1 MKKEPLYRLL
11 LFQNYHVKKFLNI
24 MRISTF
30 LLFLCIFATFA
41 AKTNSQNAKVNING
55 NQLTIGEFINQ
66 VEKQT
71 DYLFVY
77 SKNELNVNDVLALQT
92 GKKSVAQCLNEAFI
106 GSGINYVFDNDY
118 IVLTKKNAPQT
129 LSIAQQEGRTITGT
143 VTDSRGET
151 IIGAN
156 VVVQGTTNG
165 TVTDIDGQYTLPG
178 VPANAII
185 RISYIGYLTKEV
197 SVGNQ
202 STVNIVLTE
211 DAQALEEV
219 VVVGYGT
226 MRKSDVTGSI
236 SVTKAEDM
244 LKQQSFSALDG
255 LKGKASG
262 VNIFS
267 NSGQPG
273 GATRVIIRGMST
285 INASSDPL
293 YVVDGV
299 VMEDFKYINPNDI
312 ERIEVLK
319 DASSAAIYGARG
331 ANGVILVTT
340 KRGKEGEGVTV
351 SYSGSLSVGTMA
363 SYMDLLDANEWQDA
377 FMQALSNQNTLYGK
391 SYSLNKAD
399 YFKDPNLF
407 NSDGS
412 AKYNTDWQRE
422 ATRTAI
428 SHNHQV
434 NIQQGGKNS
443 SVGAFLNYT
452 DQQGLMLNSYMKRIN
467 TKIAYDA
474 NPTPWLSTAINLLV
488 NHTWANQAEE
498 DGGHQMPRRSMIEF
512 VPFIP
517 VKLNGE
523 WTNFSTITDDLGL
536 EGMANPV
543 HVLTVQ
549 ERSRQRTQIF
559 GNAAFTFHLLPGLD
573 LKTQLGI
580 DSHFNRYSTFS
591 PTGLANISFSEN
603 NASIENQGILY
614 WQEETYLT
622 YNKQW
627 NRHRL
632 NLMAGLS
639 WQERV
644 YRVNYVK
651 TNNFD
656 DFFGA
661 DNIEAGTRPETP
673 TSEYERWAMN
683 SYFLR
688 GAYTYNDRYMATV
701 TGRIDGSS
709 KFGANNKYAFFPSAG
724 LGWLVSNEGFMS
736 DVEAISQLK
745 LHTSYGVTGNSEID
759 IYQSL
764 ATVTSG
770 NGLLNDGRVTT
781 SYTGRLANPDLKWE
795 KTNQFDIGF
804 NLNLFKDRL
813 NFDVSYYYKL
823 TTDLLM
829 SRPVP
834 HSTGFT
840 SVMDN
845 IGSVSNQGIDF
856 MLNTVNVNNKDFAWT
871 TTLNL
876 NYNKNTIE
884 KLGENDE
891 DILTG
896 PWFVSNNLV
905 ILRVGESLSSF
916 WGYERLGMNENG
928 QAIRSDKPTILGKG
942 LPDVTGSFI
951 NNLRYKNF
959 DLTLDF
965 QFVTGVDV
973 YQQFLHSTEDRFG
986 IANGLS
992 TILTDAWTPT
1002 HTNTEVQAVG
1012 NAAGLFG
1019 GVQSTAADSRWV
1031 CDGSYLR
1038 LNLVQLGYTFDS
1050 PTLKKLRLGSLRA
1063 YFNISNA
1070 FVLHAS
1076 DFLGYDP
1083 EATSNPDNRWGQNIF
1098 FFQYPKPRTYTLGL
1112 NVTF

>member
-1 MKKEPLYRLL
+1 MKIVHKVLFFVGIFALPLY
-11 LFQNYHVKKFLNI
+11 
-24 MRISTF
+24 
-30 LLFLCIFATFA
+30 AWA
-41 AKTNSQNAKVNING
+41 
-55 NQLTIGEFINQ
+55 
-66 VEKQT
+66 QT
-71 DYLFVY
+71 PQQGR
-77 SKNELNVNDVLALQT
+77 NVT
-92 GKKSVAQCLNEAFI
+92 GV
-106 GSGINYVFDNDY
+106 
-118 IVLTKKNAPQT
+118 
-129 LSIAQQEGRTITGT
+129 
-143 VTDSRGET
+143 VTDATGEP

-156 VVVQGTTNG
+156 VVVKGTTNG
-165 TVTDIDGQYTLPG
+165 TITDIDGQFVLS
-178 VPANAII
+178 VPDNAVLA
-185 RISYIGYLTKEV
+185 ISYIGYIGKELPI
-197 SVGNQ
+197 GNQ
-202 STVNIVLTE
+202 TAFTIVLADDT
-211 DAQALEEV
+211 QALDEV

-236 SVTKAEDM
+236 SVTKADEI

-273 GATRVIIRGMST
+273 GAARVIIRGMST
-285 INASSDPL
+285 ISTSSDPL

-299 VMEDFKYINPNDI
+299 VMEDFKFINPNDI

-331 ANGVILVTT
+331 ANGVIMVTT
-340 KRGKEGEGVTV
+340 KRGKDGEGVAV

-363 SYMDLLDANEWQDA
+363 SYMDLLDAYEWQDA
-377 FMQALSNQNTLYGK
+377 FIKALENQNTLYGK
-391 SYSLNKAD
+391 TLSLKKAD
-399 YFKDPNLF
+399 YFKDPSLF
-407 NSDGS
+407 DENGN
-412 AKYNTDWQRE
+412 ALYNTDWQRE

-428 SHNHQV
+428 SHNHQL

-443 SVGAFLNYT
+443 SMGAFLNFT

-467 TKIAYDA
+467 AKMAYDA
-474 NPTPWLSTAINLLV
+474 KPTPWLSTAVNILV
-488 NHTWANQAEE
+488 NHTWGNEAEE

-512 VPFIP
+512 VPFLP

-523 WTNFSTITDDLGL
+523 WTNNSTVTDVFGL

-549 ERSRQRTQIF
+549 ERTRLRTQIF
-559 GNAAFTFHLLPGLD
+559 GNAALTFHLLPNLD
-573 LKTQLGI
+573 LKTQLGL
-580 DSHFNRYSTFS
+580 DNHVNKYRTFS
-591 PTGLANISFSEN
+591 PTGLMNISFSEN
-603 NASIENQGILY
+603 NATIEDQSSLY

-622 YNKQW
+622 YNNRW
-627 NRHRL
+627 NNHRL

-644 YRVNYVK
+644 YR
-651 TNNFD
+651 TNSVTTHNFD
-656 DFFGA
+656 DFFGT
-661 DNIEAGTRPETP
+661 DNLGAGTRPEAP
-673 TSEYERWAMN
+673 SSAYERWAMN

-688 GAYTYNDRYMATV
+688 AAYTYNDRYMATV
-701 TGRIDGSS
+701 TGRVDGSS

-724 LGWLVSNEGFMS
+724 LGWLVSNEGFME
-736 DVEAISQLK
+736 DVEDISQLK
-745 LHTSYGVTGNSEID
+745 LHASYGVTGNSEIP

-764 ATVTSG
+764 ATVNAGTA
-770 NGLLNDGRVTT
+770 LINDGRAAT
-781 SYTGRLANPDLKWE
+781 SSTGRLANPDLRWE
-795 KTNQFDIGF
+795 RTNQFDIGF
-804 NLNLFKDRL
+804 NLNFFKDRL
-813 NFDVSYYYKL
+813 NFDISYYYKL
-823 TTDLLM
+823 TSDLLM
-829 SRPVP
+829 DRPVP

-856 MLNTVNVNNKDFAWT
+856 MLNTTNVATKDFSWT

-876 NYNKNTIE
+876 NYNKNVIE

-905 ILRVGESLSSF
+905 ILRKGESLASF
-916 WGYERLGMNENG
+916 WGYERIGMDEKG
-928 QAIRSDKPTILGKG
+928 ASIHADEPSILGKG
-942 LPDVTGSFI
+942 LPDLTGSFI

-959 DLTLDF
+959 DLTVDF

-992 TILTDAWTPT
+992 TILHDAWTPA
-1002 HTNTEVQAVG
+1002 NTSTQVQAVG
-1012 NAAGLFG
+1012 NAADKFG
-1019 GVQSTAADSRWV
+1019 GVQTTKADSRWV

-1038 LNLVQLGYTFDS
+1038 LNLLQLGYTFDA
-1050 PTLKKLRLGSLRA
+1050 PTLKKLHLGALRA
-1063 YFNISNA
+1063 YVNVNNA

-1083 EATSNPDNRWGQNIF
+1083 EATSNPGDRWGQNIF

>member
-1 MKKEPLYRLL
+1 
-11 LFQNYHVKKFLNI
+11 
-24 MRISTF
+24 
-30 LLFLCIFATFA
+30 
-41 AKTNSQNAKVNING
+41 
-55 NQLTIGEFINQ
+55 
-66 VEKQT
+66 
-71 DYLFVY
+71 
-77 SKNELNVNDVLALQT
+77 
-92 GKKSVAQCLNEAFI
+92 
-106 GSGINYVFDNDY
+106 
-118 IVLTKKNAPQT
+118 
-129 LSIAQQEGRTITGT
+129 
-143 VTDSRGET
+143 
-151 IIGAN
+151 
-156 VVVQGTTNG
+156 
-165 TVTDIDGQYTLPG
+165 
-178 VPANAII
+178 
-185 RISYIGYLTKEV
+185 
-197 SVGNQ
+197 
-202 STVNIVLTE
+202 
-211 DAQALEEV
+211 
-219 VVVGYGT
+219 
-226 MRKSDVTGSI
+226 
-236 SVTKAEDM
+236 
-244 LKQQSFSALDG
+244 
-255 LKGKASG
+255 
-262 VNIFS
+262 
-267 NSGQPG
+267 
-273 GATRVIIRGMST
+273 MST
-285 INASSDPL
+285 INSSSDPL

-299 VMEDFKYINPNDI
+299 VMEDFKYVNPNDI

-340 KRGKEGEGVTV
+340 KRGKEGEGVSV

-407 NSDGS
+407 NADGT

-474 NPTPWLSTAINLLV
+474 NPTPWLSTAINLLI

-523 WTNFSTITDDLGL
+523 WTNFSTISDDLGL
-536 EGMANPV
+536 EGMANPA
-543 HVLTVQ
+543 HVLSVQ

-580 DSHFNRYSTFS
+580 DSHTNKYTTFS

-603 NASIENQGILY
+603 NASIEDQSILY

-622 YNKQW
+622 YNTRW
-627 NRHRL
+627 NNHRL

-644 YRVNYVK
+644 YRTNYSK

-661 DNIEAGTRPETP
+661 DNLGAGTRPETP
-673 TSEYERWAMN
+673 TSAYERWAMN

-709 KFGANNKYAFFPSAG
+709 KFGTNNKYAFFPSAG

-736 DVEAISQLK
+736 GIEAVSQLK
-745 LHTSYGVTGNSEID
+745 LHTSYGVTGNSEIET
-759 IYQSL
+759 YRSL
-764 ATVTSG
+764 ATVTSE
-770 NGLLNDGRVTT
+770 NGLLNDGRVAT

-845 IGSVSNQGIDF
+845 IGSVSNRGIDF
-856 MLNTVNVNNKDFAWT
+856 MINTVNINSRDFTWT

-876 NYNKNTIE
+876 NYNKNVIE

-916 WGYERLGMNENG
+916 WGYERLGMNDKG
-928 QAIRSDKPTILGKG
+928 QAIRSDQPTILGKG

-992 TILTDAWTPT
+992 TILYDAWTPGN
-1002 HTNTEVQAVG
+1002 TNTEVQAVG

-1031 CDGSYLR
+1031 SDGSYLR

-1050 PTLKKLRLGSLRA
+1050 PTLKKLKLGSLRA
-1063 YFNISNA
+1063 YFNVGNA
-1070 FVLHAS
+1070 FVLHAN

-1083 EATSNPDNRWGQNIF
+1083 EATSNPDNQWGQNIF